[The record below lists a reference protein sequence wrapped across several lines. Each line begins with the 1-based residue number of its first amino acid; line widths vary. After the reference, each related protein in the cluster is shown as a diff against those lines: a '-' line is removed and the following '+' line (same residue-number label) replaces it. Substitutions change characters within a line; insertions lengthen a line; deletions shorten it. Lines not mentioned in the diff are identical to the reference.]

1 MNNVA
6 GAIIVFACVSIIGL
20 GYFLIIPSTYSR
32 IQANVT
38 DAQTNETLI
47 KAVGLTN
54 LVTSTWGWIPIAVG
68 AFVVLSVF
76 VYLFW
81 RRGG

>member
-6 GAIIVFACVSIIGL
+6 AAIIVFASVSIIGL
-20 GYFLIIPSTYSR
+20 GYFLIIPSTFTR

-38 DAQTNETLI
+38 DAQTNGTLI

-54 LVTSTWGWIPIAVG
+54 LITSTWGWIPIALG
-68 AFVVLSVF
+68 AFVVIAAF
-76 VYLFW
+76 AYLFY
-81 RRGG
+81 RRGS

>member
-1 MNNVA
+1 M
-6 GAIIVFACVSIIGL
+6 
-20 GYFLIIPSTYSR
+20 T
-32 IQANVT
+32 
-38 DAQTNETLI
+38 QTNETLI

-76 VYLFW
+76 IYLFY
-81 RRGG
+81 RRFG